1 MVSERKQL
9 TKVTFSRSFVM
20 ERERVKA
27 LALGGVRKQT
37 RGPVVLFMFV
47 VCSFFFFYFI
57 LVLGLVSW
65 FWIGKTYV

>member
-1 MVSERKQL
+1 M
-9 TKVTFSRSFVM
+9 M

-47 VCSFFFFYFI
+47 VLFFFFFFLFY
-57 LVLGLVSW
+57 LVWVCLAG
-65 FWIGKTYV
+65 FG